1 VLLRVLWLVA
11 RLACAWLLSL
21 YSGSVAF
28 LRQTGFQSVPRLG
41 CMGVSRACGGGRCD
55 DVGARRHAALQA
67 LIPPGAWPRGFLLYS
82 CSSKLAVQQEF

>member
-1 VLLRVLWLVA
+1 MRRATASEANVLRRASCCCV
-11 RLACAWLLSL
+11 C
-21 YSGSVAF
+21 SGSWPGS
-28 LRQTGFQSVPRLG
+28 RTGFQSVPRLG